1 MSMIRNTSKT
11 HNTIK
16 SRGNI
21 NGDVVLVFDF
31 ETNGL
36 PEDPWA
42 DFHPE
47 PGFEQWDDGNL
58 KKRDGNPIPREAA
71 NPDNWPNSVQF
82 CYIIYNNRTNEMT
95 TVNELVK
102 MPDGAIMG
110 EESEAIHHISKEDT
124 EAHGKDIRELM
135 DTFMDDFKR
144 ADVIVAHNLRFDKN
158 LLLAELKR
166 LTMREDIDQDEK
178 KKYELFMMEFYNNKK
193 EYCTAKFGADD
204 CKTIGVN
211 KNGKEYYKMPKLM
224 NLYKHLFGHLPD
236 EDKLHDAKADV
247 VVCLRCFY
255 KLYYDIDIYTKPG
268 TATELIKDID
278 DITPNMEEPEIQ
290 EPEIQE
296 PIIQESVKSPGS
308 LLNDL
313 NKKIDAREVQGD
325 DIILDLI
332 SDVVSNEKKY
342 SSPSSSSSKHRR
354 SSRLSVKPEVDYA
367 EGVKRKSRC
376 KRTRKKK
383 NAKNNEKLKTKET
396 RKNRARKAKKT
407 EPDKKKKS
415 TPKNKRNKKN
425 KKL

>member
-1 MSMIRNTSKT
+1 
-11 HNTIK
+11 
-16 SRGNI
+16 
-21 NGDVVLVFDF
+21 
-31 ETNGL
+31 
-36 PEDPWA
+36 
-42 DFHPE
+42 
-47 PGFEQWDDGNL
+47 
-58 KKRDGNPIPREAA
+58 
-71 NPDNWPNSVQF
+71 
-82 CYIIYNNRTNEMT
+82 
-95 TVNELVK
+95 
-102 MPDGAIMG
+102 
-110 EESEAIHHISKEDT
+110 
-124 EAHGKDIRELM
+124 
-135 DTFMDDFKR
+135 
-144 ADVIVAHNLRFDKN
+144 
-158 LLLAELKR
+158 
-166 LTMREDIDQDEK
+166 
-178 KKYELFMMEFYNNKK
+178 
-193 EYCTAKFGADD
+193 
-204 CKTIGVN
+204 
-211 KNGKEYYKMPKLM
+211 MPKLM

-290 EPEIQE
+290 EP
-296 PIIQESVKSPGS
+296 VKSAGS